1 MRITRGPVA
10 LAACLLISMGCGWKQ
25 PPEPEP
31 PTPTLAVE
39 TGRKLVLSD
48 GRAFHL
54 SDDFEGG
61 ENPEHLPVSSDGAA
75 RLAVR
80 PLTGNRHRFTSTALS
95 ALCIAAKHAAAMQS

>member
-1 MRITRGPVA
+1 
-10 LAACLLISMGCGWKQ
+10 LAACLLISMGCGREQ

-39 TGRKLVLSD
+39 TGRKLVLPD

-54 SDDFEGG
+54 SDGFEG
-61 ENPEHLPVSSDGAA
+61 EEDPEHLPVSSDGAA
-75 RLAVR
+75 RLALR

-95 ALCIAAKHAAAMQS
+95 ALCIAAKHAAATTQY